1 MASILDYINWRG
13 DVTFA
18 QSKFN
23 EVDSVIM
30 ARLSYFD
37 FDGVFKNY
45 DEEITVEEAYKRYS
59 KFKERDLL
67 WRYDADL
74 FPAMAESERFK
85 DIILTRFIKKTD
97 RSVEEQFSAIT
108 CIMPD
113 KSLLVSYRGTDMT
126 VNGWKEDFNM
136 SFMDILPGHIDSIK
150 YLEEIAKI
158 YPRKPMVL
166 VGHSKGGNY
175 AFYAAAFCNDKI
187 NDRIVGVYNDDGP
200 GLSEKAAATDEYKR
214 VVDKMHSFVPQTSII
229 GRLLAHEEA
238 YSVVQS
244 NEKGIM
250 QHDVYS
256 WEVNRNNL
264 VHLEEV
270 DDGSVFVDETVRD
283 YLKESSPEE
292 REKVLNLVFKM
303 IKDLDM
309 VRITDFKADWVNK
322 TKALAKEY
330 QALDADSK
338 KIIDMTVKSLV
349 KIAGSNA
356 YKNVNKKV
364 NKTHENIN
372 KALDKTKKNIEKNL
386 KLLNEVRLE
395 KEKILKQKTKQI
407 RLASKNK

>member
-1 MASILDYINWRG
+1 MANILDYIKWRG
-13 DVTFA
+13 DITFE

-37 FDGVFKNY
+37 FDGVFKKY

-59 KFKERDLL
+59 KLPDRDVLWKEDVK
-67 WRYDADL
+67 L

-85 DIILTRFIKKTD
+85 DILVTRYTKKTD
-97 RSVEEQFSAIT
+97 VSIEEQFSAVT

-113 KSLLVSYRGTDMT
+113 RSLLVSYRGTDMT

-136 SFMDILPGHIDSIK
+136 SFMDILPGHLDSIR
-150 YLEEIAKI
+150 YLEEISKI
-158 YPRKPMVL
+158 YPRKPIVL
-166 VGHSKGGNY
+166 LGHSKGGNY

-187 NDRIVGVYNDDGP
+187 NDRITAVYNDDGP

-256 WEVNRNNL
+256 WEVDRNNL

-283 YLKESSPEE
+283 YIKESSPEE
-292 REKVLNLVFKM
+292 REKLLNVVFKM
-303 IKDLDM
+303 IKGLDM
-309 VRITDFKADWVNK
+309 VKISDFKADWINHTK
-322 TKALAKEY
+322 TLAKEY
-330 QALDADSK
+330 QALDKDSK
-338 KIIDMTVKSLV
+338 AIIDRTVKSLV

-364 NKTHENIN
+364 NKTHESIN
-372 KALDKTKKNIEKNL
+372 KALDKTRKNIEENL
-386 KLLNEVRLE
+386 KKLNEVRLE
-395 KEKILKQKTKQI
+395 KEKILKQKRDQI
-407 RLASKNK
+407 KLASKNK

>member
-1 MASILDYINWRG
+1 MANILDYIKWRG
-13 DVTFA
+13 DLSFE
-18 QSKFN
+18 QSEFN

-37 FDGVFKNY
+37 FDGVFKAFN
-45 DEEITVEEAYKRYS
+45 EEMTIKEAYEKYA
-59 KFKERDLL
+59 KLPDRDIL
-67 WRYDADL
+67 WKDDVKL

-85 DIILTRFIKKTD
+85 DIVITRFAKKTD
-97 RSVEEQFSAIT
+97 KDIEEQFAALT

-113 KSLLVSYRGTDMT
+113 KSILISYRGTDMT

-136 SFMDILPGHIDSIK
+136 SCMDILKSHLDCVR
-150 YLEEIAKI
+150 YFEEVAKA
-158 YPRKPMVL
+158 YPKKPLTML
-166 VGHSKGGNY
+166 GHSKGGNY
-175 AFYAAAFCNDKI
+175 AFYAAAFCDDKFK
-187 NDRIVGVYNDDGP
+187 NRIVAVYNDDGP
-200 GLSEKAAATDEYKR
+200 GLSEKAAATEKYKK
-214 VVDKMHSFVPQTSII
+214 VVGRMHSYVPQTSII

-244 NEKGIM
+244 NSKGIM

-256 WEVNRNNL
+256 WEVNRTKL

-292 REKVLNLVFKM
+292 REKFLNIVFKM
-303 IKDLDM
+303 LKDLNM
-309 VRITDFKADWVNK
+309 NRITEFKADWIHN

-330 QALDADSK
+330 QSLDKDSK

-356 YKNVNKKV
+356 YKNVNAKV
-364 NKTHENIN
+364 NKTQEHINRAIERTKREIEINI
-372 KALDKTKKNIEKNL
+372 KK
-386 KLLNEVRLE
+386 LNEVRKEKLKLE
-395 KEKILKQKTKQI
+395 KKNPIK
-407 RLASKNK
+407 LAKK